1 MEIISL
7 KYFDI
12 SDFFCIFAAEILKY
26 SIMTRRKK

>member
-12 SDFFCIFAAEILKY
+12 SDFFCIFAAENLRY
-26 SIMTRRKK
+26 YGTRK